1 VDEADLEGLEPMT
14 RIRQSGRNRDETLE
28 TLKDDEAD
36 RERW

>member
-1 VDEADLEGLEPMT
+1 MDEADLDGLEPMT
-14 RIRQSGRNRDETLE
+14 RIRQSGRKKEETFE